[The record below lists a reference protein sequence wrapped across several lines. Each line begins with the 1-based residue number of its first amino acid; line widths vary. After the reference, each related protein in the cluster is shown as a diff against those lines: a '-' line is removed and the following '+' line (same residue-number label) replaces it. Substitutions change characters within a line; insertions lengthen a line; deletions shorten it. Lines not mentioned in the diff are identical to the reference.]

1 VLFLKGLEMHGKGW
15 KKIAKLIK
23 TRTVVQIRTH
33 AQKYFQKLAKAKKN
47 GHHGDLLGME
57 GSRFG
62 KRVSPGQWE
71 LEREREGWELGSACW
86 GWEKGR
92 VFVDLFT
99 QRHV

>member
-47 GHHGDLLGME
+47 GNHGDLLME
-57 GSRFG
+57 SSRFKKVRG
-62 KRVSPGQWE
+62 QGGNSTSAPFRVSG
-71 LEREREGWELGSACW
+71 LSR
-86 GWEKGR
+86 GR
-92 VFVDLFT
+92 G
-99 QRHV
+99 